1 MLTNSV
7 STYFLAT
14 PLGNDKHSSADM
26 ACEMRIPS
34 KVDTTTIDVK
44 FEDLPEERHKQFEAQ
59 LKTEQEEAKRRLLAC
74 YRKTRQG
81 IVEEKL
87 IMPMFTPP
95 NPSTSSS
102 VPTQGNVS
110 FVPNDFL
117 KQFIYVVGNR
127 FDESQKLTQDLII
140 DMS

>member
-1 MLTNSV
+1 
-7 STYFLAT
+7 
-14 PLGNDKHSSADM
+14 M
-26 ACEMRIPS
+26 AGEKPIPS
-34 KVDTTTIDVK
+34 KVDFTTSDNK
-44 FEDLPEERHKQFEAQ
+44 YEDISVEHCKQFEAQ
-59 LKTEQEEAKRRLLAC
+59 LKKKQEEATKRLLAC
-74 YRKTRQG
+74 YGKTRQG
-81 IVEEKL
+81 VIEKEKFV
-87 IMPMFTPP
+87 MPTFTPP

>member
-1 MLTNSV
+1 MTGDKGIRSKLNS
-7 STYFLAT
+7 T
-14 PLGNDKHSSADM
+14 PI
-26 ACEMRIPS
+26 E
-34 KVDTTTIDVK
+34 VK
-44 FEDLPEERHKQFEAQ
+44 YEDISEESCKQFEAQ
-59 LKTEQEEAKRRLLAC
+59 LKKKQGEATRRLLAC
-74 YRKTRQG
+74 YGKTHQG
-81 IVEEKL
+81 VIEKEKFV
-87 IMPMFTPP
+87 MPTFTPP